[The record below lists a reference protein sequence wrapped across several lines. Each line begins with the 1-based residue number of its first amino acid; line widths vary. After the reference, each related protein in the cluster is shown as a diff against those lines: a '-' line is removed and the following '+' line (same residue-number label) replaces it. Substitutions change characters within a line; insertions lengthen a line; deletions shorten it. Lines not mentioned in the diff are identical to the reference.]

1 MSFIQFVRV
10 RDLSTGHE
18 FDVPEQA
25 VDPEA
30 YEVLPDYPPNE
41 TGVPRPAKHRV
52 DKDGEPADVSEDPEV
67 APTETVPRRRTTKKA
82 TTKAAATTEKEK

>member
-18 FDVPEQA
+18 FDIPEQA

-30 YEVLPDYPPNE
+30 YEVLTDYPPNE
-41 TGVPRPAKHRV
+41 TGIPRPAKHRV
-52 DKDGEPADVSEDPEV
+52 TKAAQPA
-67 APTETVPRRRTTKKA
+67 TKKA